1 MGLLQFSANIAD
13 QEAPPPLPAGEYP
26 AICVGA
32 TEKESKSSGNP
43 RLELVL
49 KISRED
55 FPADFDPGEGVDD
68 VTLSVN
74 NLVVRDI
81 PADRFRLRKYCEA
94 FGVAMSNSIDSNDFV
109 GRPCMVKVRMGKD
122 LEGNP
127 RPEIERVTAP

>member
-1 MGLLQFSANIAD
+1 MGLLQFSQNIAD

-26 AICVGA
+26 ATCVGA

-49 KISRED
+49 KIARDD

-68 VTLSVN
+68 VTLTVN

-81 PADRFRLRKYCEA
+81 PADRFRLKKYCLA
-94 FGVAMSNSIDSNDFV
+94 FGVPMSSSIDPNDFV
-109 GRPCMVKVRMGKD
+109 SRPCRVKVRLGKD

-127 RPEIERVTAP
+127 RPEIESVSAP